1 MSGEQRA
8 AVRTSGEPGGGSRER
23 PSRRAVLRGSA
34 AAAVLAGTAVALP
47 HAQVPSAGAVPRPG
61 VGRGRDVAIF
71 GGGMAGLAA
80 AHELSERGF
89 QVTVYEPAY
98 LGGKARSFDVPGTA
112 SGGRSGLPGEHGF
125 RFYPSC
131 YQHVPEMMQRIP
143 VGRSNVRDRHL
154 ISVESAMIAFDESG
168 YAPTTAPA
176 SLIGFADHAH
186 QIATLDN
193 LRNAM
198 ITGLKF
204 VVDVPLTELTY
215 FVSRELVMA
224 TSCTERRLG
233 QWENQS
239 WMQFVKAKGKSRSY
253 QRYLVGALTRA
264 LVAAK
269 PDTAS
274 ARTIGQIGLAL
285 ATAASGLI
293 PQYRSDLI
301 RGDVDRILN
310 RPTNHAWI
318 NPWVAHL
325 RNRGVR
331 FVMGSGLAQ
340 LNVGGGRI
348 TGARLDT
355 GQTVE
360 ADWYVAAMPID
371 RLKPLLS
378 PALLDADPSLAGI
391 HALQDDWMVGIQYFL
406 RRRSDLPPGHIAA
419 LGTPWALTGLFQA
432 APWNVDFTRTYG
444 DGTVKDCL
452 SIDISEW
459 EKPGILYGKPAK
471 QCTKQ
476 EIAREV
482 WAQMSRA
489 MNAGGRK
496 ILRSEDIVTWSLDP
510 GITWSGNRTFNATP
524 LMVNTKGSY
533 ENRPNA
539 YTKIPNLFIG
549 GDHVRSNIDLATME
563 GANESGR
570 RVTNAI
576 IAAADSPAPSAQ
588 IFPLWELPLLEP
600 LKQLDRDRYRAG
612 LPHILDV

>member
-1 MSGEQRA
+1 MSDDQQSS
-8 AVRTSGEPGGGSRER
+8 VSTSGDGTAREGF
-23 PSRRAVLRGSA
+23 SRRTVLRGSA
-34 AAAVLAGTAVALP
+34 AAAVLAGTATALP
-47 HAQVPSAGAVPRPG
+47 HTYVPSAQAVPRTG
-61 VGRGRDVAIF
+61 SGRGRDVAIF
-71 GGGMAGLAA
+71 GGGMAGLSA
-80 AHELSERGF
+80 AHELVERGF
-89 QVTVYEPAY
+89 AVTVYEPAY
-98 LGGKARSFDVPGTA
+98 LGGKARSHDVPGTA
-112 SGGRSGLPGEHGF
+112 SGGRLALPGEHGF
-125 RFYPSC
+125 RFFPSC
-131 YQHVPEMMQRIP
+131 YQHVPEMMERIP
-143 VGRSNVRDRHL
+143 VGRSNVRERHL

-176 SLIGFADHAH
+176 SILGFVDHAPE
-186 QIATLDN
+186 IVTLEN

-198 ITGLKF
+198 MTGLKF
-204 VVDVPLTELTY
+204 VVDVPLTELAF

-224 TSCTERRLG
+224 TSCNERRIG

-239 WMQFVKAKGKSRSY
+239 WMQFVKAKGKSRAY

-269 PDTAS
+269 PESAS

-285 ATAASGLI
+285 TTAASGLI
-293 PQYRSDLI
+293 PQYESGLFH
-301 RGDVDRILN
+301 GDVDRILN

-318 NPWVAHL
+318 DPWVAHL
-325 RNRGVR
+325 RSRGVR
-331 FVMGSGLAQ
+331 FVMGAGLAQ
-340 LNVGGGRI
+340 LDVARRRI
-348 TGARLDT
+348 TGARLTT
-355 GQTVE
+355 GTTVE
-360 ADWYVAAMPID
+360 SDWYVAAMPID

-378 PALLDADPSLAGI
+378 PELVSADPSLAGI
-391 HALQDDWMVGIQYFL
+391 HQLQDDWMVGIQYFL
-406 RRRSDLPPGHIAA
+406 SRRSELPPGHIAA
-419 LGTPWALTGLFQA
+419 LGTPWALTGLYQA
-432 APWNVDFTRTYG
+432 PPWKVDFSRKYG
-444 DGTVKDCL
+444 DGRVKDCL

-496 ILRSEDIVTWSLDP
+496 VLRSADIVTWSLDP
-510 GITWSGNRTFNATP
+510 GITWSPTIANATP
-524 LMVNTKGSY
+524 LMVNTAGSY
-533 ENRPNA
+533 ANRPNA
-539 YTKIPNLFIG
+539 HTKIPNLFIG

-576 IAAADSPAPSAQ
+576 IAAADSPARNAAL
-588 IFPLWELPLLEP
+588 FPLWELPMLDP
-600 LKQLDRDRYRAG
+600 LKQIDRDRYRAG

>member
-1 MSGEQRA
+1 MSEDQHTTVGPNTPPR
-8 AVRTSGEPGGGSRER
+8 RGIP
-23 PSRRAVLRGSA
+23 RRAVLTGPA
-34 AAAVLAGTAVALP
+34 AAAVIAGSAVALP
-47 HAQVPSAGAVPRPG
+47 HATAPSARAVPRTG

-89 QVTVYEPAY
+89 SVTVYEPAY

-112 SGGRSGLPGEHGF
+112 RGGRRGLPGEHGF

-154 ISVESAMIAFDESG
+154 TSVESAMIAFDESG
-168 YAPTTAPA
+168 YAPTTVPA
-176 SLIGFADHAH
+176 SLIGFVDHAP
-186 QIATLDN
+186 QIATLEN
-193 LRNAM
+193 LRNSL

-204 VVDVPLTELTY
+204 VVDVPATELTY
-215 FVSRELVMA
+215 FVSRLLVMA
-224 TSCTERRLG
+224 TSCTERRIA
-233 QWENQS
+233 QWENRS
-239 WMQFVKAKGKSRSY
+239 WMEFVKAKGKSRSY
-253 QRYLVGALTRA
+253 QRYLVGALTRS

-269 PDTAS
+269 PETAS

-293 PQYRSDLI
+293 PQYRSDLV
-301 RGDVDRILN
+301 RGDVDRILD
-310 RPTNHAWI
+310 RPTNQAWI
-318 NPWVAHL
+318 DPWVAHL
-325 RNRGVR
+325 RTRGVR
-331 FVMGSGLAQ
+331 FVMGAGLAR
-340 LNVGGGRI
+340 LDVGGGRI
-348 TGARLDT
+348 TGARLTT
-355 GQTVE
+355 GQIVE

-371 RLKPLLS
+371 RLKPLLT
-378 PALLDADPSLAGI
+378 PELLDAAPSLAGVP
-391 HALQDDWMVGIQYFL
+391 ALQDDWMVGIQYYL

-432 APWNVDFTRTYG
+432 APWNVDFSRTYG

-471 QCTKQ
+471 QCTRQ

-489 MNAGGRK
+489 LNAGGRET
-496 ILRSEDIVTWSLDP
+496 LRADDIVTWSLDP
-510 GITWSGNRTFNATP
+510 GITWSGGRTHNATP

-533 ENRPNA
+533 GNRPDA
-539 YTKIPNLFIG
+539 HTEIPNLFIG

-576 IAAADSPAPSAQ
+576 IAAADSPAAEATL
-588 IFPLWELPLLEP
+588 FPLWELPVLEP
-600 LKQLDRDRYRAG
+600 LKQLDRDRHRAG